1 MRGGRERDIHK
12 ERGIEELTYP
22 ESFTQKIGFDAIVE
36 LLQEECITESAAAL
50 ASRIKSVWPFGKL
63 KLYLEQTAE
72 FKQLLMLEKTFPS
85 QDYYNLGTELSR
97 LRIEGTYITL
107 EGLQRFRASYTT
119 LNEIKKY
126 FSKIDP
132 EAYPRLT
139 EFSERLMIDIR
150 ILPWI
155 DAILDRMGEVRDNAS
170 ENLLRIRTMIRR
182 KSADTQRYIGK
193 YMSLAKQQGWVED
206 DADVT
211 VRNERLVIPVAS
223 AYKKSM
229 RGFVHDVSSTGQTVF
244 MEPEEIFNL
253 NNEIVELRN
262 EERMEIIEILKRFTA
277 QIRPDLDQLLQAYR
291 FLTAIDFLRAK
302 AKLGILLNAG
312 MPLVEKEPCF
322 EWREARHPILYLT
335 LQKRKA
341 RRKSDAGGTGDEI
354 SGDSALAGSPQED
367 NRPDDVVPLNLCLE
381 EKERVVIISGPNAGG
396 KSVCL
401 KTVGLLQYMMQC
413 GLLVPMRED
422 SRMGCFRNIF
432 VDIGDEQ
439 SIENDLST
447 YSSHLKNMKFWVEN
461 ANRQTLFLSD
471 ELGSGTE
478 PQVGGAIAE
487 AVVETL
493 LKKGAM
499 GIVTTHYTN
508 LKLMAKH
515 HPGIVNGAML
525 FDQENLRPLYVFR
538 KGLPGSSFA
547 FEIAR
552 KIGLPDT
559 LLASAFKKVGRRQ
572 MDFERELQQI
582 EVEKH
587 DLNRQK
593 HEVAVADELLSSTL
607 EKYTK
612 LLAELEEKRGALLRD
627 AKSEAKAL
635 VKKANAEIERTIREI
650 KEAQA
655 EKEATMRLRKAL
667 AEEAETGFSDGQ
679 ESGKPDALDKFRL
692 DAGPEVLDAGQ
703 RDAARSTPGDPAS
716 GTDDAK
722 SPGQAEVDK
731 ASGGK
736 ALGRKAV
743 DASQGVFLPLA
754 VGSWVRWNG
763 NVAKISDV
771 KGKQARID
779 FDYMSMWVAMDSLQP
794 LSRSEARQQ
803 DESRQKASVSMAG
816 INEGRAAFKP
826 YADIRGMRVDEADA
840 CVRKLLDDAMLYG
853 DHHLEILH
861 GKGNGVLRQLV
872 RSIVSKYPHVADY
885 HDQREDLGGA
895 GITIVE
901 LT

>member
-1 MRGGRERDIHK
+1 M
-12 ERGIEELTYP
+12 TYP
-22 ESFTQKIGFDAIVE
+22 ESFTQKIGFDTIVG
-36 LLQEECITESAAAL
+36 LLQKECITESAAAL
-50 ASRIKSVWPFGKL
+50 ASRIKPVWPFDKL

-72 FKQLLMLEKTFPS
+72 FKQLLMLEKAFPS
-85 QDYYNLGTELSR
+85 QDYYDLGTELGR

-119 LNEIKKY
+119 LSEIKKY

-170 ENLLRIRTMIRR
+170 DNLLRIRTVIRR

-229 RGFVHDVSSTGQTVF
+229 RGFIHDVSSTGQTVF

-291 FLTAIDFLRAK
+291 FLTAVDFLRAK
-302 AKLGILLNAG
+302 ARLGIRLDAG

-322 EWREARHPILYLT
+322 EWREARHPLLYLT

-341 RRKSDAGGTGDEI
+341 RRGSDAEEMEDETAGG
-354 SGDSALAGSPQED
+354 SALAGSSQEG
-367 NRPDDVVPLNLCLE
+367 NRPEDVVPLDLCLE

-422 SRMGCFRNIF
+422 SRMGCFKNIF

-461 ANRQTLFLSD
+461 ADRQTLFLSD

-515 HPGIVNGAML
+515 HHGIVNGAML

-538 KGLPGSSFA
+538 KGLPGGSFA

-552 KIGLPDT
+552 KIGLPET

-587 DLNRQK
+587 DLSRQK

-655 EKEATMRLRKAL
+655 EREATIRLRKAL
-667 AEEAETGFSDGQ
+667 TEEAETGFSNGQ
-679 ESGKPDALDKFRL
+679 ESGKPDALDRFRV
-692 DAGPEVLDAGQ
+692 DAGREVPDSGKK
-703 RDAARSTPGDPAS
+703 DAARSASAESVSAESAS
-716 GTDDAK
+716 GTGDAR
-722 SPGQAEVDK
+722 SSGK
-731 ASGGK
+731 AKMVKVSGGK
-736 ALGRKAV
+736 AFGGKAV
-743 DASQGVFLPLA
+743 DASQSVLLPLA
-754 VGSWVRWNG
+754 VGSWARWNG

-794 LSRSEARQQ
+794 LSRAEARQQ
-803 DESRQKASVSMAG
+803 DESRQKASVSMAE

-885 HDQREDLGGA
+885 HDQREDLGGS

>member
-1 MRGGRERDIHK
+1 M
-12 ERGIEELTYP
+12 
-22 ESFTQKIGFDAIVE
+22 
-36 LLQEECITESAAAL
+36 
-50 ASRIKSVWPFGKL
+50 
-63 KLYLEQTAE
+63 
-72 FKQLLMLEKTFPS
+72 
-85 QDYYNLGTELSR
+85 
-97 LRIEGTYITL
+97 
-107 EGLQRFRASYTT
+107 
-119 LNEIKKY
+119 
-126 FSKIDP
+126 
-132 EAYPRLT
+132 
-139 EFSERLMIDIR
+139 
-150 ILPWI
+150 
-155 DAILDRMGEVRDNAS
+155 
-170 ENLLRIRTMIRR
+170 
-182 KSADTQRYIGK
+182 
-193 YMSLAKQQGWVED
+193 
-206 DADVT
+206 
-211 VRNERLVIPVAS
+211 
-223 AYKKSM
+223 
-229 RGFVHDVSSTGQTVF
+229 
-244 MEPEEIFNL
+244 
-253 NNEIVELRN
+253 
-262 EERMEIIEILKRFTA
+262 
-277 QIRPDLDQLLQAYR
+277 LQAYR

-341 RRKSDAGGTGDEI
+341 RRKSDAGGTGEEI

-401 KTVGLLQYMMQC
+401 KTIGLLQYMMQC
-413 GLLVPMRED
+413 GLLVSMRED

-587 DLNRQK
+587 DLSRQK

-612 LLAELEEKRGALLRD
+612 LLTELEEKRGALLRD

-667 AEEAETGFSDGQ
+667 AEEAETGFSNGQ
-679 ESGKPDALDKFRL
+679 ESGKPDALDRFRV
-692 DAGPEVLDAGQ
+692 DAGREVPDSGKK
-703 RDAARSTPGDPAS
+703 DAARSASAESVSAESAS
-716 GTDDAK
+716 GTGDAR
-722 SPGQAEVDK
+722 SSGK
-731 ASGGK
+731 AKMVKVSGGK
-736 ALGRKAV
+736 AFGGKAV
-743 DASQGVFLPLA
+743 DASQSVLLPLA
-754 VGSWVRWNG
+754 VGSWARWNG

-794 LSRSEARQQ
+794 LSRAEARQQ
-803 DESRQKASVSMAG
+803 DESQQKSSVSMAG
-816 INEGRAAFKP
+816 INEGRATFKP

-885 HDQREDLGGA
+885 HDQREDLGGS

>member
-1 MRGGRERDIHK
+1 
-12 ERGIEELTYP
+12 
-22 ESFTQKIGFDAIVE
+22 
-36 LLQEECITESAAAL
+36 
-50 ASRIKSVWPFGKL
+50 
-63 KLYLEQTAE
+63 
-72 FKQLLMLEKTFPS
+72 
-85 QDYYNLGTELSR
+85 
-97 LRIEGTYITL
+97 
-107 EGLQRFRASYTT
+107 
-119 LNEIKKY
+119 
-126 FSKIDP
+126 
-132 EAYPRLT
+132 
-139 EFSERLMIDIR
+139 
-150 ILPWI
+150 
-155 DAILDRMGEVRDNAS
+155 
-170 ENLLRIRTMIRR
+170 
-182 KSADTQRYIGK
+182 
-193 YMSLAKQQGWVED
+193 MSLAKQQGWVED

-341 RRKSDAGGTGDEI
+341 RRKSDAGGTEDEI
-354 SGDSALAGSPQED
+354 SGDSSLAGSLQEE
-367 NRPDDVVPLNLCLE
+367 NRPEDVVPLDLCLE

-413 GLLVPMRED
+413 GLLVSMRED

-515 HPGIVNGAML
+515 YPGIVNGAML

-552 KIGLPDT
+552 KIGLPET

-587 DLNRQK
+587 DLSRQK

-612 LLAELEEKRGALLRD
+612 LLDELEEKRGALLRD

-667 AEEAETGFSDGQ
+667 AEEAETGFSNGQ
-679 ESGKPDALDKFRL
+679 ESGKPDALDRFRV
-692 DAGPEVLDAGQ
+692 DAGREVSDAGK
-703 RDAARSTPGDPAS
+703 RDAARSASAESVSAESAS
-716 GTDDAK
+716 GTGDAR
-722 SPGQAEVDK
+722 SSGK
-731 ASGGK
+731 AKKAKVSGGK
-736 ALGRKAV
+736 AFGGKAV
-743 DASQGVFLPLA
+743 DASQSVLLPLA

-794 LSRSEARQQ
+794 LSRAEARQQ
-803 DESRQKASVSMAG
+803 DESQQKASVSMAG
-816 INEGRAAFKP
+816 INEGRATFKP

-901 LT
+901 LE